1 MENKNIQNDTLLI
14 DRLNAGDEGAF
25 SEIYETY
32 ASSLIGF
39 ASSKVYSLEIARD
52 LVQDVFVTLWADR
65 EKNPIRTSVQSYLF
79 GITRHRIIDHIRK
92 NVTREEYASML
103 QVLSVKLE
111 NSVER
116 KLEAKDLGTHIQEAV
131 VNLPPR
137 TREIYHLSRNENK
150 SIPEIAQMLNIS
162 DQTVKNQLTTALKF
176 LRSLLGS
183 LLLVVIF
190 LFSK

>member
-65 EKNPIRTSVQSYLF
+65 EKHPIRTSVQSYLF
-79 GITRHRIIDHIRK
+79 SITRHRIIDHIRK

-162 DQTVKNQLTTALKF
+162 DQTVKKPINHCT
-176 LRSLLGS
+176 
-183 LLLVVIF
+183 
-190 LFSK
+190 